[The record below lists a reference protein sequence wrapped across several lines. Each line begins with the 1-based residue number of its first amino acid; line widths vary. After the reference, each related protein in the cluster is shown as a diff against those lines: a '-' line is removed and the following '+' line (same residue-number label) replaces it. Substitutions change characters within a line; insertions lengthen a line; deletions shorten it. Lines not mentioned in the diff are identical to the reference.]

1 MKTINIKKDEDSDEC
16 YFDIS
21 DFGEYYDVDKIKS
34 YQFDRLE
41 NGDIAITF
49 YDKNGEILKS
59 KV

>member
-21 DFGEYYDVDKIKS
+21 DFGEYYDVEKIESYIFDK
-34 YQFDRLE
+34 LE